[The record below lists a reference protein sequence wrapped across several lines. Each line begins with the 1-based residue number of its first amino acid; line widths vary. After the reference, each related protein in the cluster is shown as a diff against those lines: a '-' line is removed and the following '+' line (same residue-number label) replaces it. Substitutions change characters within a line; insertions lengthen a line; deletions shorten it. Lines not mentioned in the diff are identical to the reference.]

1 MIFFTNISVV
11 LQVMDGWLQIVD
23 VGQVS
28 SEWTHIVLNY
38 IGPNDGQGIRIYLDG
53 VLTGSDDTKS
63 LDRDPS
69 PPGEGRIVVGREFT
83 HFDDKYASVTLDEL
97 LIFNQTLSDQQILDQ
112 KDMF

>member
-11 LQVMDGWLQIVD
+11 LQVMDGWFHIVD

-28 SEWTHIVLNY
+28 SQWTHVVLNY
-38 IGPNDGQGIRIYLDG
+38 IGPNDGQGIRIYEDG

-63 LDRDPS
+63 LGRDPS
-69 PPGEGRIVVGREFT
+69 PQGEGRIVVGREFT

-97 LIFNQTLSDQQILDQ
+97 LIFNQTLSDQQILDL

>member
-1 MIFFTNISVV
+1 
-11 LQVMDGWLQIVD
+11 MDGWFHIVD

-38 IGPNDGQGIRIYLDG
+38 IGPNDGQGISIYLDG
-53 VLTGSDDTKS
+53 VLPGSDDTKS
-63 LDRDPS
+63 LDRDPQ
-69 PPGEGRIVVGREFT
+69 GEGRIVVGREFM

-97 LIFNQTLSDQQILDQ
+97 LFFNQTQSDELILDL